1 MNNTY
6 SVIKNR
12 DDRLVFQ
19 VYNQILG
26 IIHDRGIARTEKIS
40 ALNLSE
46 KLGVSRTPV
55 SFALFRMELEGLLSG
70 DEKGGWIV
78 SPVTLTEL
86 EEFFELKE
94 CLFPV
99 IVEAATKKITSDQIA
114 NLYIFVDEINR
125 SIKWNDLNSWRSADK
140 GFNHLLESICG
151 NQRLGNFEQ
160 IVDNQ
165 LYRILTTY
173 LSFPNSDKTIFSGY
187 QDIVLAISSGNA
199 ISAKEKAKEYTCE
212 LRIKLKKFM
221 QEVVIPLLGP
231 NTIRYQG
238 K

>member
-1 MNNTY
+1 MNNKT
-6 SVIKNR
+6 SIKNHE
-12 DDRLVFQ
+12 DRLVFQ
-19 VYNQILG
+19 VYDQILG

-78 SPVTLTEL
+78 SPVTLPEL

-114 NLYIFVDEINR
+114 NLYIFIDEINR
-125 SIKWNDLNSWRSADK
+125 SIKWNDLNSLRSADK
-140 GFNHLLESICG
+140 GYNHLLENICG
-151 NQRLGNFEQ
+151 NQRLSNFEK
-160 IVDNQ
+160 IIDNQ

-187 QDIVLAISSGNA
+187 QDIVQSISSGNA
-199 ISAKEKAKEYTCE
+199 LLAKEKAKEYTYT
-212 LRIKLKKFM
+212 LREKLKEFM
-221 QEVVIPLLGP
+221 QDVVIPLLGP
-231 NTIRYQG
+231 NTY
-238 K
+238 

>member
-1 MNNTY
+1 MNNLSLT
-6 SVIKNR
+6 KNR

-26 IIHDRGIARTEKIS
+26 IIHDWGIVRTDKIS

-55 SFALFRMELEGLLSG
+55 SFALFRMELEGLLVG

-78 SPVTLTEL
+78 SPVKLTEL
-86 EEFFELKE
+86 EELFDIKE

-99 IVEAATKKITSDQIA
+99 IVETATRKANSNHIA
-114 NLYIFVDEINR
+114 KLYIFIDEIYR
-125 SIKWNDLNSWRSADK
+125 SIKYNDLNSWRAADK
-140 GFNHLLESICG
+140 GFNHLLEYISG
-151 NQRLGNFEQ
+151 NQKLNYFEQ
-160 IVDNQ
+160 TVNNQ

-173 LSFPNSDKTIFSGY
+173 LSFPNSDKDIFSGY

-199 ISAKEKAKEYTCE
+199 TLAKEKAKEYSCV
-212 LRIKLKKFM
+212 LRANLKKFM
-221 QEVVIPLLGP
+221 KEVVIPLLGQ
-231 NTIRYQG
+231 TSYQ
-238 K
+238 